1 MDIQYMNNKNV
12 LLFYFQIKKVLQL
25 KSSAELSY
33 TFPAAP
39 GSKFKLCTE
48 SHVEIRQINNG
59 IT

>member
-1 MDIQYMNNKNV
+1 M
-12 LLFYFQIKKVLQL
+12 FYLQIKKVLLL
-25 KSSAELSY
+25 KSSAELSQ

>member
-1 MDIQYMNNKNV
+1 MNNKNV

-48 SHVEIRQINNG
+48 SHVEIRHINNG